1 MPQALIPAFP
11 ARRLGAARGLA
22 LALALAAGG
31 SVAMARDGEPPS
43 VEASSAEAPVR
54 EASIADRTAVSP
66 PSDAPDAA
74 TSIALIAQRAR
85 TQAELQRI
93 GAAIDLS
100 KSTADRLAA
109 EVAALAADRE
119 RIRAA
124 MVDAAAEQRKAS
136 VAIAGSEARIGSLA
150 DEETRIK
157 ASLRERRGLLA
168 EVLGALERMGRKP
181 PPALLVKPGDALGS
195 VRSAILLGAVVPEIR
210 DQTQALAADLDRLV
224 TVKTQLAGEKE
235 SFAAALAKGREDEER
250 LRLLFAEKEK
260 LEADGRGRIGEES
273 RRAAELASQAT
284 TLQELIASLEAET
297 QRARAAEERER
308 LATIRAAEE
317 ARQRAAAEAELAA
330 RTPAAPPAAP
340 GSPPDAAPQ
349 LPPATDAVPSYD
361 IAQLR
366 REMARMEP
374 AAAFSTLKGSLIR
387 PVAGPETSRFGQSD
401 GIGRAASGVLIAA
414 RPGDTVTAPA
424 EGQILYS
431 GPFRSYGQLLILNAG
446 DGYHIVLAGM
456 SRIDVSVG
464 QFVLSG
470 EPVAVMG
477 ATRIASSAGAGVA
490 SADPSL
496 YVEFRK
502 DGKPVDPQ
510 PWWTDGS
517 SGRTRNDT

>member
-1 MPQALIPAFP
+1 MPQSRLPATTMRAPRRRSRLLIAAAALIAGAHPAD
-11 ARRLGAARGLA
+11 AWAEDGAAGPR
-22 LALALAAGG
+22 
-31 SVAMARDGEPPS
+31 
-43 VEASSAEAPVR
+43 R
-54 EASIADRTAVSP
+54 EASVAPGLAASP
-66 PSDAPDAA
+66 PGPSLA

-85 TQAELQRI
+85 TEAELQRI
-93 GAAIDLS
+93 GDAITLS
-100 KSTADRLAA
+100 KESAARLDA
-109 EVAALAADRE
+109 EIAGYAADRE
-119 RIRAA
+119 ALRTA
-124 MVDAAAEQRKAS
+124 MIAAATEQRKAS
-136 VAIAGSEARIGSLA
+136 VAIADSEARIGSLA

-157 ASLRERRGLLA
+157 SSLRERRGVLA

-210 DQTQALAADLDRLV
+210 AQTDALLAGLTRLV
-224 TVKTQLAGEKE
+224 AVKDQLAGEKRR
-235 SFAAALAKGREDEER
+235 FAEALTRGREEEER
-250 LRLLFAEKEK
+250 LRLLFAQKEK
-260 LEADGRGRIGEES
+260 LEAEGRGRIGEEN

-297 QRARAAEERER
+297 ARTRAAEERER

-330 RTPAAPPAAP
+330 AQAAKTAPPDAPARPDGAPPAPRAP
-340 GSPPDAAPQ
+340 AAAEPPI
-349 LPPATDAVPSYD
+349 YD
-361 IAQLR
+361 VAQLR
-366 REMARMEP
+366 REMARMAP
-374 AAAFSTLKGSLIR
+374 AAAFSTLKGSLVP
-387 PVAGPETSRFGQSD
+387 PVVGRQTVRFGESD
-401 GIGRAASGVLIAA
+401 GIGRAASGVTIAA
-414 RPGDTVTAPA
+414 RAGDTVTAPA

-470 EPVAVMG
+470 EPLAAMG
-477 ATRIASSAGAGVA
+477 ATRIASA
-490 SADPSL
+490 SDADMVDAAPSL

>member
-1 MPQALIPAFP
+1 MQ
-11 ARRLGAARGLA
+11 
-22 LALALAAGG
+22 
-31 SVAMARDGEPPS
+31 
-43 VEASSAEAPVR
+43 
-54 EASIADRTAVSP
+54 
-66 PSDAPDAA
+66 
-74 TSIALIAQRAR
+74 
-85 TQAELQRI
+85 
-93 GAAIDLS
+93 
-100 KSTADRLAA
+100 
-109 EVAALAADRE
+109 
-119 RIRAA
+119 
-124 MVDAAAEQRKAS
+124 
-136 VAIAGSEARIGSLA
+136 
-150 DEETRIK
+150 
-157 ASLRERRGLLA
+157 
-168 EVLGALERMGRKP
+168 
-181 PPALLVKPGDALGS
+181 
-195 VRSAILLGAVVPEIR
+195 
-210 DQTQALAADLDRLV
+210 
-224 TVKTQLAGEKE
+224 
-235 SFAAALAKGREDEER
+235 
-250 LRLLFAEKEK
+250 
-260 LEADGRGRIGEES
+260 
-273 RRAAELASQAT
+273 
-284 TLQELIASLEAET
+284 
-297 QRARAAEERER
+297 
-308 LATIRAAEE
+308 
-317 ARQRAAAEAELAA
+317 
-330 RTPAAPPAAP
+330 
-340 GSPPDAAPQ
+340 
-349 LPPATDAVPSYD
+349 
-361 IAQLR
+361 
-366 REMARMEP
+366 P